1 MYQDLAGGH
10 AASQHQMAEIAHMLE
25 FTVIRSSFFL
35 KKSPYTGQD
44 ICHILMDK
52 FAVVCIQDIISAAFL
67 VQSKGKWSVL
77 VFIAKGKFHLVA
89 VPELD
94 WASVDPFPFK
104 ISPALCVCLST
115 LDECIFQKLMDLSVF
130 HLKLILVGHCLV
142 HASAACRKVAAY
154 RLSCLKRGFLQ
165 NFQDASLRP
174 AGAFL
179 LDHEPY
185 ILTRDSVLDQDFLI
199 IHLDIAFVWKVHFF
213 YNAFVNFTF
222 FHFTYSLSYF
232 YIYSK
237 TAPVICR
244 SCSKSKLLFTVACL
258 LFFVLEI
265 IIKVVVEIFFK
276 ILQIIWCEETVNC
289 KCDTCYCCNCTDDCQ
304 HPENCVFLFF
314 FFFLVHGRE

>member
-1 MYQDLAGGH
+1 MQT
-10 AASQHQMAEIAHMLE
+10 E
-25 FTVIRSSFFL
+25 R
-35 KKSPYTGQD
+35 KR
-44 ICHILMDK
+44 
-52 FAVVCIQDIISAAFL
+52 
-67 VQSKGKWSVL
+67 SVL
-77 VFIAKGKFHLVA
+77 VFITKGKFHLVA
-89 VPELD
+89 VPKFD
-94 WASVDPFPFK
+94 RASVDSFPFK
-104 ISPALCVCLST
+104 ISLTFCVCLSA
-115 LDECIFQKLMDLSVF
+115 LDECIFQKLTDLSVL

-185 ILTRDSVLDQDFLI
+185 ILSRDPILDQDFLI
-199 IHLDIAFVWKVHFF
+199 IHLDITFVWKVYFF

-244 SCSKSKLLFTVACL
+244 SCSNSCYDYSSSSSK
-258 LFFVLEI
+258 
-265 IIKVVVEIFFK
+265 
-276 ILQIIWCEETVNC
+276 
-289 KCDTCYCCNCTDDCQ
+289 
-304 HPENCVFLFF
+304 
-314 FFFLVHGRE
+314 